1 MKPSALAFDIN
12 RRVESRVDNV
22 TRAIIGIGVVALIA
36 SAGAPTVA
44 PADDQFFRDK
54 VAPVLERRCI
64 HCHGGCAPKGKLS
77 LTTAAARAK
86 GRRQRAGGRAG

>member
-12 RRVESRVDNV
+12 RRVERVDNV

-36 SAGAPTVA
+36 SAAAPTVA

-64 HCHGGCAPKGKLS
+64 HCHGGSAPKGKLS
-77 LTTAAARAK
+77 LSTAAGA
-86 GRRQRAGGRAG
+86 